1 MSEKELYTRVMEL
14 TNIINADIEKA
25 RENGASEAE
34 LLRLSSDLWKKMD
47 PDNLRQLYEDAYA
60 TGMKKDM
67 KRLILILA
75 GILIITAVW
84 QFARF

>member
-1 MSEKELYTRVMEL
+1 MEFL
-14 TNIINADIEKA
+14 NSGANKLNDPRKMVYRSTKA

-34 LLRLSSDLWKKMD
+34 LLRLSSDLWEKMD
-47 PDNLRQLYEDAYA
+47 PDNLRQQYEDAYA
-60 TGMKKDM
+60 AGMKKDM